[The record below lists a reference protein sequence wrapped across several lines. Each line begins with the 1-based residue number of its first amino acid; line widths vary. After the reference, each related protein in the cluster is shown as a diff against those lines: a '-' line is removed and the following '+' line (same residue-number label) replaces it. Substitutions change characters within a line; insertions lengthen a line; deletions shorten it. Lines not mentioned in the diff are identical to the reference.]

1 MNHGFEPNNSLFISN
16 VMVISFD
23 VDECPVI
30 LHTLLYLPGSVESTI
45 NISSNNILTLLIYSC
60 VIGKGV

>member
-1 MNHGFEPNNSLFISN
+1 MNHGFEPGIILYLYLM
-16 VMVISFD
+16 MVISFD

-45 NISSNNILTLLIYSC
+45 NISSNNIPDIVNL
-60 VIGKGV
+60 